1 MRALIVIIL
10 LIALILPFRH
20 VSASP
25 PNDLST
31 EDLQLLQT
39 LHTQAGQG
47 NAEAQYFLGM
57 MYAHGGWGVPQDYTM
72 ARGWYEK
79 AAVQGYAMAQYN
91 LGALYFYGQG
101 VPQNDVKTYM
111 LWSLA
116 AVRFVGDLQ
125 KQAAEYRD
133 KVASRMTPAQIE
145 EAQRLAQQC
154 QAQQFKGC

>member
-1 MRALIVIIL
+1 MRTFSVMIL
-10 LIALILPFRH
+10 LGTLVLLSGHASGSLSIDP
-20 VSASP
+20 SA
-25 PNDLST
+25 
-31 EDLQLLQT
+31 EELQT
-39 LHTQAGQG
+39 LHTQAAQG
-47 NAEAQYFLGM
+47 SAEAQYFLGM
-57 MYAHGGWGVPQDYTM
+57 MYANGRGVPQDYAT

-79 AAVQGYAMAQYN
+79 AAAQGYAMAQYN

-111 LWSLA
+111 LLSLA
-116 AVRFVGDLQ
+116 AVRFVGDFQ

-133 KVASRMTPAQIE
+133 KVASRMSSEQIA

>member
-1 MRALIVIIL
+1 MRALVVIIL
-10 LIALILPFRH
+10 LVAFILPSGH

-31 EDLQLLQT
+31 EDLQT

-47 NAEAQYFLGM
+47 NAEAQYFLGV
-57 MYAHGGWGVPQDYTM
+57 MYAHGRGVPQDFTT

-79 AAVQGYAMAQYN
+79 AAAQGDALAQYN

-101 VPQNDVKTYM
+101 VPQNNVKTYM

-116 AVRFVGDLQ
+116 AVRFVGGLQ

-133 KVASRMTPAQIE
+133 KVASRMTPDQIA

>member
-1 MRALIVIIL
+1 MRIFSVMTLLGILVLLSGPALSSLSID
-10 LIALILPFRH
+10 P
-20 VSASP
+20 SA
-25 PNDLST
+25 
-31 EDLQLLQT
+31 EELQT
-39 LHTQAGQG
+39 LHAQATQGS
-47 NAEAQYFLGM
+47 AEAQFILGM
-57 MYAHGGWGVPQDYTM
+57 MYANGRGVPQDYAT

-79 AAVQGYAMAQYN
+79 AAAQGYALAQYN

-116 AVRFVGDLQ
+116 TLRFEGDLQ

-133 KVASRMTPAQIE
+133 KVASRMSPEQIAQ
-145 EAQRLAQQC
+145 AQQLAQQC

>member
-1 MRALIVIIL
+1 MRAFSIMIFLV
-10 LIALILPFRH
+10 ALVLPSGRASSSPPSD
-20 VSASP
+20 VSA
-25 PNDLST
+25 
-31 EDLQLLQT
+31 EELQT

-47 NAEAQYFLGM
+47 NAKAQYFLGM
-57 MYAHGGWGVPQDYTM
+57 MYAHGRGVPQDYTT

-79 AAVQGYAMAQYN
+79 AAAQGYAMAQYN

-116 AVRFVGDLQ
+116 AGRFVGDLQ

-133 KVASRMTPAQIE
+133 KVASRMTSAQLA
-145 EAQRLAQQC
+145 EAQRLAQRC